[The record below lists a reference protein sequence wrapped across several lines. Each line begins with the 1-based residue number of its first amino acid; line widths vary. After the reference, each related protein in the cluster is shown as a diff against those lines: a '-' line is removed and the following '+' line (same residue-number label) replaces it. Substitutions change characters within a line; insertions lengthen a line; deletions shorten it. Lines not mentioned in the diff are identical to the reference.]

1 MKLTHRD
8 HSQIAMHEHE
18 EEVNAKRVYV
28 VNSELLP
35 NHYSNISNGA
45 QLQIERI
52 EVPQIV
58 IQKEVQI
65 VEVEKIIKEIQI
77 ERIEIPVIIKE
88 IQIEKMEVP
97 VYIKTVEVEIVEKP
111 IIIKEIEYKDLPK
124 WMKVCLA
131 AQIFISIISLLKF
144 LK

>member
-28 VNSELLP
+28 VNPSSLSSMGNQYIE
-35 NHYSNISNGA
+35 A
-45 QLQIERI
+45 KVERI

-58 IQKEVQI
+58 VQKEVQI

-97 VYIKTVEVEIVEKP
+97 VYIKTIEVEIIEKP
-111 IIIKEIEYKDLPK
+111 IIVKEIEYKDLPK